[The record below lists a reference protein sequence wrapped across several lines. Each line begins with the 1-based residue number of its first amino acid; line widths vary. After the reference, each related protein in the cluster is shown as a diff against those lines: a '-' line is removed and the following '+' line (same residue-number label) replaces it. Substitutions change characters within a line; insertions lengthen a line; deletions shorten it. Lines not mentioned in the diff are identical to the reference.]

1 MRHLLLAVCLLAT
14 AGCSARGS
22 QTVTQVR
29 TKTVPVYVSTDRASA
44 RHRAPEPSTVPVP
57 IDDRT
62 APLSQIV
69 PTDARIQAVVSPR
82 APTPA
87 VLVVWQR
94 SFGQE
99 PPYVETAVALW
110 NRPVI
115 DKIATWRR
123 VFSLHATESRR
134 RRADGRRYS
143 RSHRRRP
150 RRLPRLRG
158 HGRERRL
165 RSLPRLPRGGCFG
178 DRDLASPSVHGLE
191 VNVPAGPRPGDRG
204 RRRTDRRVKGPDS
217 LLPAPHPPHRVP
229 LERIAARAPAEIS
242 ASRSRLNYARP
253 CCFSQSPAVGKS
265 VGGKPF

>member
-22 QTVTQVR
+22 PTVTQVR
-29 TKTVPVYVSTDRASA
+29 TKTVSVYVSTARASA
-44 RHRAPEPSTVPVP
+44 RQRAPEPSTVPVP

-99 PPYVETAVALW
+99 RPYVETAVALW

-115 DKIATWRR
+115 DEIATWRR
-123 VFSLHATESRR
+123 VFSLHATESEGVERMDVDT
-134 RRADGRRYS
+134 ADLTGDGRDDFLVFEDMDGSGGCGLYRVYRAAAAS
-143 RSHRRRP
+143 ATEIWRRHACTDWKSTF
-150 RRLPRLRG
+150 LQGHVLVTEDGVGQTAASKGQIHCCPRLIRRTEYRWNG
-158 HGRERRL
+158 SRLTRL
-165 RSLPRLPRGGCFG
+165 RSVMRPARG
-178 DRDLASPSVHGLE
+178 
-191 VNVPAGPRPGDRG
+191 
-204 RRRTDRRVKGPDS
+204 
-217 LLPAPHPPHRVP
+217 
-229 LERIAARAPAEIS
+229 
-242 ASRSRLNYARP
+242 
-253 CCFSQSPAVGKS
+253 
-265 VGGKPF
+265 